1 LLKRI
6 AAWLAI
12 VGCVLLLAVPAMAA
26 PKIPPVPTRDIYA
39 QDYGDVLSRETESRI
54 NRLSTEMNSRTRAQI
69 AVVTI
74 PSLEGESIEEY
85 SLALFR
91 QWGIGD
97 RKLNNGILILVAVA
111 EKKSRIEV
119 GYGLEGAVN
128 DAKAGR
134 IMDEFMRPGIEAGDY
149 NTAIMNGYQAVLQEV
164 ATEYSQQLKT
174 TTRTSPKQ
182 RGVSAEWDALP
193 GWVQLL
199 IGAGIF
205 VFLLFDWFIL
215 GGFFTR
221 LLFMFAASGRGG
233 GGRGGGNDG
242 FGGGSGGGGGASR

>member
-1 LLKRI
+1 MLKRI

-12 VGCVLLLAVPAMAA
+12 VGCVLLLAGPAMAA

-74 PSLEGESIEEY
+74 PSLEGEAIEEY

-134 IMDEFMRPGIEAGDY
+134 IMDEVMRPGIEAGDY

-164 ATEYSQQLKT
+164 ANEYSQQLKT

-182 RGVSAEWDALP
+182 RGVSAEWDSLP
-193 GWVQLL
+193 GWAQLL

-205 VFLLFDWFIL
+205 VFLLFDWFVL

-221 LLFMFAASGRGG
+221 LLFMFAASGRG